1 MASKE
6 QQREWGRKWAAA
18 NPDKVRA
25 SKRRYQEKNA
35 EKIAASKR
43 AKRAECSEKLQAA
56 KRAWEKAN
64 PEIVSMQR
72 ARRRIRLM
80 NAETN
85 RSLRY
90 HYDITVDKYKQVAAM
105 QNDVCL
111 ICGEKSV
118 TARIGRLVVDHCHG
132 SGVLRGLLCH
142 RCNCGLGYF
151 KDDVGLVARALKYLE
166 AFSVAGAETAWPDRV
181 AEVIEQ
187 LEGPNERVTNRRAV
201 G

>member
-1 MASKE
+1 MTTKE
-6 QQREWGRKWAAA
+6 QRREYSRSWAAK
-18 NPDKVRA
+18 NPEKVKE
-25 SKRRYQEKNA
+25 SKRRYVEKNA
-35 EKIAASKR
+35 EKIRARKNSKR
-43 AKRAECSEKLQAA
+43 AAESEKLKAA

-64 PEIVSMQR
+64 PDIVSMQR

-80 NAETN
+80 NAATN
-85 RSLRY
+85 RDLRY
-90 HYDITVDKYKQVAAM
+90 HYDITVDKYKEVAGM
-105 QNDVCL
+105 QGDVCL
-111 ICGEKSV
+111 ICGQKSI

-151 KDDVGLVARALKYLE
+151 KDNVDMVARALKYLE
-166 AFSVAGAETAWPDRV
+166 AFSVASADKAWPDRV

-187 LEGPNERVTNRRAV
+187 LDGANEFIANRRAV